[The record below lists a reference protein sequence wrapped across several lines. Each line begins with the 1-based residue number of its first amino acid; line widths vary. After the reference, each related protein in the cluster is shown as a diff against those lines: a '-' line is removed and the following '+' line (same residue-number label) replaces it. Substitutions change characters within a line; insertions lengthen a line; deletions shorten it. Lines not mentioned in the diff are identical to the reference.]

1 MEYSVAVWP
10 DARVRG
16 WSSPADI
23 DRHKWPVMPLEAA
36 LMSRHAT
43 DCHAVGYLV
52 SEATEAQP
60 RLTING
66 GNWLTS
72 NGHTPTL
79 SVAFFD
85 VDNPRHQA
93 WKDEDAP
100 WDALD
105 HLRQIKELD
114 QFGIYFTRSGY
125 RLVAPLARPVE
136 LALAN
141 SFLQQAAQYL
151 AGLGVPVDMQTLQWS
166 RCFRL
171 PFVVRDG
178 VAQDM
183 PIDIDCMQ
191 PWEWSAPRKL
201 LARQPLP
208 IIDAP
213 EQPADP
219 APPTDV
225 EWDSLL
231 ECAALTSVISKL
243 MGGKPIAKEGA
254 RDVSMIK
261 TLATIAK
268 HVNTT
273 DPTLLY
279 RYLYASIHED
289 TTPGA
294 PTLRKLWDRC
304 QYIAGKQKTLNKA
317 AAVQAD
323 YPPIV
328 CNGPTYYVFDSST
341 RGYTPPV
348 QANALCQVLEEH
360 CTGMGLHTRNKHGNP
375 RSTSA
380 LLADYSRQATGVV
393 ATMGLDQS
401 VFDTSS
407 NTLYEACCSLADV
420 RPKRHPQVETWLD
433 LLGGSERDKLL
444 DWLATAIQIDRPTCA
459 LYLRGVAGVGKGML
473 AGGIASLWGTGATSY
488 AETAGDFNGALT
500 RCPLVFADESMSV
513 GIQGS
518 LSASF
523 RTLIG
528 ESERQLR
535 RKFMAASTVRG
546 AVRLVI
552 AANNDHA
559 LALNER
565 LSLDDINAIAARILY
580 VKTDPLAKT
589 YLDRIGG
596 RNQTHN
602 WVLDGHAP
610 GKIAEHIT
618 WLAETR
624 TVEYGP
630 RFLVEGALVDF
641 HRDLAIKSGNNLQV
655 LGAIATQLHKNM
667 HAGSGYST
675 AAAKVYKKHVLVN
688 LPALTGQWVALTNTR
703 PVSAVSLISALESLA
718 DGTTVQNG
726 VPFYKI
732 PPAAVLRAAVLL
744 QIPNIDKV
752 RRVLNGE
759 RILIRENREVA
770 P

>member
-1 MEYSVAVWP
+1 
-10 DARVRG
+10 
-16 WSSPADI
+16 
-23 DRHKWPVMPLEAA
+23 MPLDTA
-36 LMSRHAT
+36 LVTRHVT
-43 DCHAVGYLV
+43 DAHAVGYLV
-52 SEATEAQP
+52 SSDTDAQP
-60 RLTING
+60 RLTIQG
-66 GNWLTS
+66 GNWLS
-72 NGHTPTL
+72 ANGYEPTL
-79 SVAFFD
+79 NVVFFD
-85 VDNPRHQA
+85 VDNPRHQV

-105 HLRQIKELD
+105 RLRNIKELS

-125 RLVAPLARPVE
+125 RLVAPLARPV
-136 LALAN
+136 LLQLAN
-141 SFLQQAAQYL
+141 SYLQQAAQYL
-151 AGLGVPVDMQTLQWS
+151 TSLGVPVDMQTLQWS

-178 VAQDM
+178 VVQDM
-183 PIDIDCMQ
+183 PIDIGKMQ
-191 PWEWSAPRKL
+191 PWEWTAPRKL
-201 LARQPLP
+201 QPRQPLP
-208 IIDAP
+208 IIEAP
-213 EQPADP
+213 DQPDYP
-219 APPTDV
+219 EPPTEA
-225 EWDSLL
+225 EWDAIIEYEPLNG
-231 ECAALTSVISKL
+231 VMHKL
-243 MGGKPIAKEGA
+243 IEGKPLAKEGK
-254 RDVSMIK
+254 RDTTMIR
-261 TLATIAK
+261 TLSTIAK
-268 HVNTT
+268 HLNTT
-273 DPTLLY
+273 DAVLLY
-279 RYLYASIHED
+279 RYLFSSVHSD
-289 TTPGA
+289 DTPGA

-304 QYIAGKQKTLNKA
+304 QYVAGKQKTLNRA

-328 CNGPTYYVFDSST
+328 CNGPTFYVFDSST

-348 QANALCQVLEEH
+348 QANALCQVLEER
-360 CTGMGLHTRNKHGNP
+360 CTGMGLHTRNSKGNP
-375 RSTSA
+375 RPTAA
-380 LLADYSRQATGVV
+380 LLADYSKQATGVV

-420 RPKRHPQVETWLD
+420 APRRHEQIEIWLD

-473 AGGIASLWGTGATSY
+473 AGGIAALWGTGATSY

-535 RKFMAASTVRG
+535 RKFMAASTIRG
-546 AVRLVI
+546 AVRLII

-565 LSLDDINAIAARILY
+565 LSLDDIHAIAARILY
-580 VKTDPLAKT
+580 VRTDPLAKA

-596 RNQTHN
+596 RNQTHD
-602 WVLDGHAP
+602 WVLNGHAP

-624 TVEYGP
+624 SVDYGP

-667 HAGSGYST
+667 HATGGFST
-675 AAAKVYKKHVLVN
+675 AAARVYKKHVLVN

-703 PVSAVSLISALESLA
+703 PVSSVSLISALESMA

-732 PPAAVLRAAVLL
+732 PPMAVLRAAVLL
-744 QIPNIDKV
+744 QIPDIGRV

-759 RILIRENREVA
+759 RILIRENREVG